1 MKTIKIYILRFITAL
16 LWSISISALAAGDN
30 SCQLTSARTCI
41 DGPATKMISGKAVFR
56 DCWQYESKYNCAS
69 DNYTDQCQPLVA
81 KGCTQIGSTCIN
93 FADDG
98 TTCTLYEQKY
108 QCIDKVGGT
117 SQVMSCGGQTYCMDG
132 NCFDASYA
140 PDGDFGMAIAGLEMQ
155 RQMGNYIDPNNLTLF
170 NGVGNDC
177 SVTLGIF
184 SCCGL
189 NTKGGSDNS
198 STASQLAM
206 SLAFNVGGEA
216 IKYYGSY
223 FVHDA
228 LYANGPLSW
237 MQHGFESL
245 FGEGFSSGTYTFN
258 PAISLY
264 GVTLGFST
272 SGIPSGLSMAQSL
285 GGGFYIGFDPT
296 SFAISI
302 AFMVLQQ
309 LISCNKNEMILSMRR
324 GQNLCSA
331 VGSFCS
337 SRVFGICVEVKH
349 SYCCYNSKLARLIS
363 EAGHAQLGKSFGN
376 PKSPDCGGFTTAEIA
391 QIDFSK
397 INFAEVINEVKA
409 AVKTPAHAAGRANTM
424 INNYY
429 SPTPP
434 PPSNSGP

>member
-41 DGPATKMISGKAVFR
+41 DGPATKMISGKSVFR

-189 NTKGGSDNS
+189 NTKGGSDNQ
-198 STASQLAM
+198 STAMQLGM
-206 SLAFNVGGEA
+206 SAAFSVGGEA
-216 IKYYGSY
+216 IAYYGSHFMY
-223 FVHDA
+223 D
-228 LYANGPLSW
+228 
-237 MQHGFESL
+237 SL
-245 FGEGFSSGTYTFN
+245 FTLDGGIGDVIHKGMTSLFSGSTLNNALTFS
-258 PAISLY
+258 PSVSLY
-264 GVTLGFST
+264 GVTIGFGT
-272 SGIPSGLSMAQSL
+272 APMALSMPL
-285 GGGFYIGFDPT
+285 GSSGFFIGFDPT
-296 SFAISI
+296 SFAIAI
-302 AFMVLQQ
+302 AFMVIQQ
-309 LISCNKNEMILSMRR
+309 LISCNQKEMILSMKR
-324 GQNLCSA
+324 G
-331 VGSFCS
+331 
-337 SRVFGICVEVKH
+337 
-349 SYCCYNSKLARLIS
+349 
-363 EAGHAQLGKSFGN
+363 
-376 PKSPDCGGFTTAEIA
+376 
-391 QIDFSK
+391 
-397 INFAEVINEVKA
+397 
-409 AVKTPAHAAGRANTM
+409 
-424 INNYY
+424 
-429 SPTPP
+429 
-434 PPSNSGP
+434 